1 MWHDY
6 AISQCCFKEVERSS
20 ILGSNL
26 AQSHESGTSVV
37 FLATVTLPPPHTL
50 VLSLCY
56 RAELPLIPPTP
67 YRYGFSWSPCWPW
80 TSVLL
85 HSGLRK
91 SWPASQCRYQVGDCL
106 SNLLQSRL
114 RQYGFVGVRALSRA
128 RRSVFLKE
136 FVKAIKK
143 KRYLAAPKPKKHRKT
158 IFKQKFLKIP
168 TILKLKTT

>member
-1 MWHDY
+1 MSMNSIFVSDNYYRVWRRWRCFDPPPPALFRTRSVNTLTMTLSSPHHHL

-26 AQSHESGTSVV
+26 AQLHESGTSVV
-37 FLATVTLPPPHTL
+37 FLTTDTF
-50 VLSLCY
+50 
-56 RAELPLIPPTP
+56 PPTPAGVITTDTSNP

-91 SWPASQCRYQVGDCL
+91 SWPASQYQVGDWL

-136 FVKAIKK
+136 FVKT
-143 KRYLAAPKPKKHRKT
+143 L
-158 IFKQKFLKIP
+158 
-168 TILKLKTT
+168 